1 MLQYSAR
8 VGWLVNIEAD
18 GAQSESFIE
27 GPVPA
32 RPRASTALQAASAA
46 RARRARRGLP
56 AVTLLQRGPGDADG
70 DADMSYRLTGRGR
83 QPDPR
88 GRQRTGRGNRR

>member
-27 GPVPA
+27 GPVSA
-32 RPRASTALQAASAA
+32 RPRASTALQAASARHG
-46 RARRARRGLP
+46 RAVRAAACR

-70 DADMSYRLTGRGR
+70 DADM
-83 QPDPR
+83 
-88 GRQRTGRGNRR
+88 